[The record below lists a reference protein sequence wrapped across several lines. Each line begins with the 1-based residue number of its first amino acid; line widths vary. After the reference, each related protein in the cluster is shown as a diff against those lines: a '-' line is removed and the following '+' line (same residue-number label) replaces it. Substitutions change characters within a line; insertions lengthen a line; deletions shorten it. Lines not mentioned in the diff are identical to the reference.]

1 MYQGRSEVCPI
12 GLVEIDDFPPPSE
25 AAPWDPSARY
35 RPETVELYF
44 ENGDADLVA
53 VGGDWSLAA
62 ALSHH
67 TFHLQ
72 AGTPGFI
79 VLVRGSKAH
88 KDFISKYRIVK

>member
-1 MYQGRSEVCPI
+1 M
-12 GLVEIDDFPPPSE
+12 LVWSRLMIFLPPSE

-72 AGTPGFI
+72 TGTPGFI

-88 KDFISKYRIVK
+88 KDFISKYKIVK